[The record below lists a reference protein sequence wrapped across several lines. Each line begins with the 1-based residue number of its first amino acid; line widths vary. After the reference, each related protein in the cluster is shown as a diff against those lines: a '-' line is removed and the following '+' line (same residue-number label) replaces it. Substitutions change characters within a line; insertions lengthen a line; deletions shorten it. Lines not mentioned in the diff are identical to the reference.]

1 MGRNLF
7 VYLVFTV
14 RVLNTPIFRRKL
26 HICTALQSL
35 PCIIQ
40 YLFDINIPRHSVSGQ
55 STYLPNILCKLHR
68 EVHNPFHVIA
78 GAQSITS

>member
-35 PCIIQ
+35 PW
-40 YLFDINIPRHSVSGQ
+40 YLFDINTPRHSVSVQ

>member
-1 MGRNLF
+1 MGRNPF

-26 HICTALQSL
+26 HICTALQTL
-35 PCIIQ
+35 YIQ
-40 YLFDINIPRHSVSGQ
+40 YLFDINIPRRSFSVQ

-68 EVHNPFHVIA
+68 KVNNPFHVIA

>member
-14 RVLNTPIFRRKL
+14 RVLNTSIFRRKL

-35 PCIIQ
+35 Q
-40 YLFDINIPRHSVSGQ
+40 YLFDINIPRHSVSVQ
-55 STYLPNILCKLHR
+55 STYLPNILSKLHR
-68 EVHNPFHVIA
+68 EVHNPFHVTA

>member
-35 PCIIQ
+35 PCMYSIC
-40 YLFDINIPRHSVSGQ
+40 
-55 STYLPNILCKLHR
+55 LCKLHR